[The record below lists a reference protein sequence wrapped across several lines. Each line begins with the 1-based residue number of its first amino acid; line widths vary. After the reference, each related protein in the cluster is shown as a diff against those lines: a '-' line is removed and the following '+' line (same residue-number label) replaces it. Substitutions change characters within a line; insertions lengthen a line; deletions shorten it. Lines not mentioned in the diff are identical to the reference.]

1 MFSSLKYIELD
12 YHSISIVIT
21 ISIIEYKRLLN
32 GTRSD
37 TTLPLK
43 VVLTLT
49 GLNKMTL
56 SFIWTCY
63 DYGRGPY
70 STKTKKKNINTQTP

>member
-56 SFIWTCY
+56 SFI
-63 DYGRGPY
+63 
-70 STKTKKKNINTQTP
+70 